1 MRIRP
6 LAFAAAAATS
16 AVLAL
21 AGSAYGGSGGQ
32 LRIEPAW
39 YAGHPVSFLQPSLF
53 SANPNGGVL
62 GCFGLGPD
70 LTGIDRPT
78 APLYV
83 IFDDTATQDH
93 CDGQP
98 TQFRHEHVL
107 SAAPGDRDYTG
118 AWTLVLLVE
127 RSPGS
132 IDLGTTPF
140 TTEAHVRQAIDDG
153 TLVDVT
159 SVFSPAGSPKMV
171 APVINAK

>member
-1 MRIRP
+1 MSIRRISWV
-6 LAFAAAAATS
+6 AAALVA
-16 AVLAL
+16 AVLL
-21 AGSAYGGSGGQ
+21 VAGPAPAGSGGQ
-32 LRIEPAW
+32 RRIETAW
-39 YAGHPVSFLQPSLF
+39 YAGNLVTFLQPSLF

-98 TQFRHEHVL
+98 TEFRHEHVL
-107 SAAPGDRDYTG
+107 SAAPGDPSYNG

-127 RSPGS
+127 KDPGS
-132 IDLGTTPF
+132 IDLGTHPF
-140 TTEAHVRQAIDDG
+140 TTEAQVRQAINDG

-159 SVFSPAGSPKMV
+159 SIFSPAGPPRMV
-171 APVINAK
+171 APVIGGH